1 MLETKLQGILAY
13 ASQEQIESVVSIQR
27 NVGPI
32 EYLRELEFHF
42 YDPQQYHALFA
53 GAS

>member
-1 MLETKLQGILAY
+1 MPEEEIDT
-13 ASQEQIESVVSIQR
+13 VVSIQR

-42 YDPQQYHALFA
+42 YHPQQYHACSR